1 MAKPPP
7 LVETMP
13 RNSRSWLS
21 DDRSA
26 SHSHWTALTNLGDQM
41 TQLGSQMLQIGNQQ
55 SKPQRL
61 DAIQLSAQMM
71 QLGDQM
77 MHVGSLFL
85 EDASLAATTSAAT
98 AGERKISA
106 QEQGPNA
113 NKRTRFGNPPVLASS
128 FQSSH
133 SFHAALGRTSAPVV
147 TPSAGAD
154 IFNEQ
159 QIHPYFFPPVPNDEV
174 DLNLWNFFS
183 EEFGNVQPDNTVTT
197 SATTVAAT
205 SAADDQDGMDKELA
219 LLHNEFAAD
228 GTSVKNVPSSNQ
240 SQEKTKDNAKE
251 VKYLKKFVSYTVP
264 KLILKMYLQQTNGD
278 LICLCG
284 RGGHNNHHPGNQ
296 NYLDLIKSRLQ
307 VYRSLSKKEKEEF
320 TNSLVQEFEDQ
331 GRRFFKVNQDDEW
344 EEMDKGSVRA
354 KISQSFRDA

>member
-7 LVETMP
+7 LVDTMP
-13 RNSRSWLS
+13 RNSCSRLD

-26 SHSHWTALTNLGDQM
+26 SHWNWTALTNVGDQM
-41 TQLGSQMLQIGNQQ
+41 TQLGSHMVQLGNQHLI
-55 SKPQRL
+55 PQRHDL
-61 DAIQLSAQMM
+61 AQMM
-71 QLGDQM
+71 QLGSQM

-85 EDASLAATTSAAT
+85 EDASLAAATAAAT
-98 AGERKISA
+98 PGRRKILA
-106 QEQGPNA
+106 QEQRPNA
-113 NKRTRFGNPPVLASS
+113 NKRARFGNPPVLASS
-128 FQSSH
+128 FQSTPS
-133 SFHAALGRTSAPVV
+133 SHAALGRTSAPTVK
-147 TPSAGAD
+147 PSSGAD
-154 IFNEQ
+154 VLDEQ
-159 QIHPYFFPPVPNDEV
+159 QVHPYFFPPVPDDEV

-197 SATTVAAT
+197 SAATAAAT
-205 SAADDQDGMDKELA
+205 SAADYQDGLDNELA
-219 LLHNEFAAD
+219 LLHNEFAAA
-228 GTSVKNVPSSNQ
+228 GTSVENVSSSNQ
-240 SQEKTKDNAKE
+240 SQEKNKDNAKE
-251 VKYLKKFVSYTVP
+251 VKYLRKFVSHTVP
-264 KLILKMYLQQTNGD
+264 RLILKIYLQQTNGD

-331 GRRFFKVNQDDEW
+331 GRHFFKVNQDDEW
-344 EEMDKGSVRA
+344 EEMNKGSVRA